1 MDFLVDILPTLLEGA
16 LVTIKVSLAGSALA
30 LVVAIVAGA
39 ARASNSK
46 ILRTIAG
53 VYVEIFR
60 GTSVLVQMF
69 WVFFVLPLPPFNIT
83 LSAFQAGFLSL
94 GLNVGAYMA
103 EVVRGGIN
111 AVPKGQIEASIALNM
126 SPMLRLRRVILPQA
140 LVRILPPI
148 GNLLIDLLK
157 LSALVSLITLH
168 DMTFDA
174 YKLRPRHFSKTPHIF
189 ITLLALYFLLTRP
202 ISWGVRWMENRRK
215 WA

>member
-1 MDFLVDILPTLLEGA
+1 MEFFIDVFPILMEGA
-16 LVTIKVSLAGSALA
+16 WMTIKISTAGSIIALA
-30 LVVAIVAGA
+30 VALVAGA
-39 ARASNSK
+39 ARASKSR

-60 GTSVLVQMF
+60 GTSALVQMF
-69 WVFFVLPLPPFNIT
+69 WIFFVLPMPPYNVELT
-83 LSAFQAGFLSL
+83 AFQSGALAL

-111 AVPKGQIEASIALNM
+111 AVSKGQIEASIALNM

-140 LVRILPPI
+140 LVRILPPV

-157 LSALVSLITLH
+157 LSALVSLITIS
-168 DMTFDA
+168 DMTFHA
-174 YKLRPRHFSKTPHIF
+174 YKLRPRHFSKTPQIF
-189 ITLLALYFLLTRP
+189 ISLLALYFILTRP
-202 ISWGVRWMENRRK
+202 IAWGIRWLENRRQ